1 MHIPTAFL
9 LIATLAAS
17 LPGGSAQANRQF
29 RARLSTV
36 PIDLTMQNVIAGSG
50 TATATLAG
58 NKLTVNGTF
67 GDLKSPATVARIHVA
82 PRGMGGPAQLDL
94 QVTPGTSGT
103 ITGSFDL
110 TPAQVQDLTNQR
122 FYIQLHSEKA
132 PDGNLRGWLLPQEN
146 RR

>member
-1 MHIPTAFL
+1 MHIPAAIL
-9 LIATLAAS
+9 LIATVAAS
-17 LPGGSAQANRQF
+17 LQGGSAPGNRQF
-29 RARLSTV
+29 RARLSPV

-67 GDLKSPATVARIHVA
+67 ADLKSPATAAHIHVA
-82 PRGMGGPAQLDL
+82 PRGMPGPAQLDL
-94 QVTPGTSGT
+94 QVTSGTSGT
-103 ITGSFDL
+103 ITGSFEL